1 MSAVM
6 NTVRRQGRALPA
18 APQRFI
24 RLVASRTGG
33 KVRPRIFYA
42 TVTVAVVMAII
53 VGQIVLSV
61 MVSSGAYEISTL
73 QNEHK
78 DLSRNYAAVSQTLAQ
93 VSSPQHVAAAA
104 EGLGMVSSNA
114 PAYLQLSTNKVLGQP
129 RAASGSGAL
138 LSGANASL
146 VQNIL
151 LTDIPAGAVPAAA
164 AAARAAGK
172 SLTTGV
178 GTATGTAAAVTL
190 PGASSQSLPTPQTR

>member
-1 MSAVM
+1 M
-6 NTVRRQGRALPA
+6 
-18 APQRFI
+18 PQRFI

-33 KVRPRIFYA
+33 KTRPRVFYA

-61 MVSSGAYEISTL
+61 MVSSGAYEISSL
-73 QNEHK
+73 QEQHK

-93 VSSPQHVAAAA
+93 VSSAQHVAASA
-104 EGLGMVSSNA
+104 ENLGMVSSNA

-129 RAASGSGAL
+129 RAATGSGAL

-172 SLTTGV
+172 SPITGV
-178 GTATGTAAAVTL
+178 AAGATSGAVVAL
-190 PGASSQSLPTPQTR
+190 PGASSQTIPTPQTR

>member
-1 MSAVM
+1 MSAVV
-6 NTVRRQGRALPA
+6 NTVRRQTRALPEV
-18 APQRFI
+18 PQRFM

-33 KVRPRIFYA
+33 KTRPRIFYA
-42 TVTVAVVMAII
+42 TVTIIVVLAII
-53 VGQIVLSV
+53 IGQIVLSV
-61 MVSSGAYEISTL
+61 MVSSGAYEISSL
-73 QNEHK
+73 QDEHK

-93 VSSPQHVAAAA
+93 VSSPQHVAASA
-104 EGLGMVSSNA
+104 ENLGMVSSNA
-114 PAYLQLSTNKVLGQP
+114 PAYLQLSTNKVLGHP

-178 GTATGTAAAVTL
+178 AAAGTTGAAVTL
-190 PGASSQSLPTPQTR
+190 PGASSQTIPTPQTR